1 VLALDWGIAGS
12 AWSTVIAEVVA
23 VVGYAMAISRHTST
37 NWLYWRP
44 RLKPLTEFIKA
55 SLLLLWRTA
64 MLRVV
69 LISALI
75 VASAFGTNSLA
86 AYHASFTIYGVA
98 VFALDALAIAAQA
111 MVSKS
116 LGSNEP
122 ESATRIN
129 SRTTF
134 WSFWLGLVL
143 AIALV
148 ILATPLSKLFTDSSQ
163 VQAETA
169 TALLVMAVVMVP
181 ASFAFAWDGV
191 LIGASDFKFLAWVQ
205 TGVVLGF
212 APVLWWVYQTHQSV
226 SWLWVALG
234 WWLFLRCLS
243 LWLRLN
249 FLTKTNWRLLV

>member
-1 VLALDWGIAGS
+1 
-12 AWSTVIAEVVA
+12 
-23 VVGYAMAISRHTST
+23 
-37 NWLYWRP
+37 
-44 RLKPLTEFIKA
+44 
-55 SLLLLWRTA
+55 

-69 LISALI
+69 LISVLL

-122 ESATRIN
+122 EVATRIN

-169 TALLVMAVVMVP
+169 TALLVMAVVMMP

-191 LIGASDFKFLAWVQ
+191 LIGASDFKFLAWAL

-212 APVLWWVYQTHQSV
+212 APVLWWVYQTQQGV

-234 WWLFLRCLS
+234 WWLFLRALS